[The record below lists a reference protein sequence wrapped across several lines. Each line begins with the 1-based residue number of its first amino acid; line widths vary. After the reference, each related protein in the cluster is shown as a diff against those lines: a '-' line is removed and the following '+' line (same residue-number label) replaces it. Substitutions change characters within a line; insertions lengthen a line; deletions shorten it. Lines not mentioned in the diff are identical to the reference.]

1 MEWTGYFDE
10 ERLNRGYD
18 YFINSRVFNLVIS
31 DNSIISKVEGSHKRV
46 YDVKIELADDEI
58 NGMYCDC
65 PYALNDLN
73 CKHMV
78 ATLYKYDEINK
89 HKLDHVIGDNY
100 DNTVQFNEILKNVDE
115 IRLKRYI
122 YENYVDDDE
131 FKDKLI
137 GTFQGEIT
145 PEDLDNYENML
156 NNIFEVDVVELY
168 NENGYYEQSPF
179 QRYLLDFIDTKIDL
193 LYNRGEYDY
202 VLQLLFII
210 YDNITLKED
219 VNQFIDIKEV
229 VDSCNY
235 YAHKVIE
242 KQSKEDN
249 DVVFDYLINK
259 ISYDYNPVISD
270 YLLMICY
277 DNFKN
282 KSYSKTLLNAI
293 DKVLE
298 NHDSEMLALYKYKLL
313 LRLEYPINEVND
325 YLYSNTYY
333 DSILEILVNRKIDDN
348 EIREAIDLIN
358 QRDGELSFDYTLLLL
373 SLYQLDDDKA
383 NTRRILKQILYE
395 DNIKSIDYI
404 RQLKST
410 YTKDEWIIERR
421 NIVKFLNENSS
432 YDILNELFIDEKLYD
447 DLFINIINNC
457 PTDYIED
464 YRRYYEDKYHE
475 DIIKHYKRVIL
486 EKSKYSKHR
495 GDYSLL
501 VDYIERMLT
510 YPDSGEDVRELIDTL
525 INKYPNKKL
534 LKELLLNINT

>member
-1 MEWTGYFDE
+1 MEWTEYFDE

-18 YFINSRVFNLVIS
+18 YFINSRVFNVVIS

-46 YDVKIELADDEI
+46 YDVKIELIDDEI
-58 NGMYCDC
+58 SSMYCDC
-65 PYALNDLN
+65 PFALNDLN

-89 HKLDHVIGDNY
+89 HKLGYVMDDKY
-100 DNTVQFNEILKNVDE
+100 DNLVQFNDILNNIDE
-115 IRLKRYI
+115 VRLKRYI
-122 YENYVDDDE
+122 YENYMDDEE

-137 GTFQGEIT
+137 DTFQSEIT

-298 NHDSEMLALYKYKLL
+298 NHDSEMLVLYKYKLL

-348 EIREAIDLIN
+348 QIREAIDMIN

-495 GDYSLL
+495 GDYNLL